1 MSEQNIEMWEPSR
14 LIPYDKNVKIHDQ
27 KQVEK
32 IAKSIQEFGWR
43 GNPIV
48 VDKEG
53 VIIAGHGRRLAA
65 LKLGLANVPVIVARD
80 LNEGQIK
87 ALRLADNRVAIGE
100 YDSDLLQAEL
110 ATIDFDLE
118 GIFDK
123 KELDFLVQAD
133 LGEMKMEAFVVDLDE
148 EVKAQA
154 AETSKKIEEAD
165 EKPVKIEKAL
175 GFKAIQGKDERWVAR
190 FMAQVEAET
199 GKTGAEAFVEFVRN
213 LMQAQTAAAQG

>member
-1 MSEQNIEMWEPSR
+1 MSDPKIEMWQPSR
-14 LIPYDKNVKIHDQ
+14 LIPYENNAKIHDP

-32 IAKSIQEFGWR
+32 IAKSIAEFGWR

-65 LKLGLANVPVIVARD
+65 LKLGLAQVPVVVASD
-80 LNEGQIK
+80 LTEDQIK
-87 ALRLADNRVAIGE
+87 ALRLADNRVAIGD
-100 YDSDLLQAEL
+100 YDSDLLQSEL
-110 ATIDFDLE
+110 ASITVDLE

-123 KELDFLVQAD
+123 KELDFLVTAD
-133 LGEMKMEAFVVDLDE
+133 LGEIKTEAFVVDLDE

-154 AETSKKIEEAD
+154 AETNKKIEEAD
-165 EKPVKIEKAL
+165 EKPIKIEKAL
-175 GFKAIQGKDERWVAR
+175 GFKSIQGKDERWVAR

-213 LMQAQTAAAQG
+213 LMQAQAAAA

>member
-1 MSEQNIEMWEPSR
+1 MSDPKIEMWQPSR
-14 LIPYDKNVKIHDQ
+14 LIPYENNAKIHDQ

-48 VDKEG
+48 VDKKG

-65 LKLGLANVPVIVARD
+65 LKLGLAQVPVVVASD
-80 LNEGQIK
+80 LTEDQIK
-87 ALRLADNRVAIGE
+87 ALRLADNRVALGE
-100 YDSDLLQAEL
+100 YDSDLLQSEL
-110 ATIDFDLE
+110 ASITVDLE

-123 KELDFLVQAD
+123 KELDFLVTAD
-133 LGEMKMEAFVVDLDE
+133 LGEMKPEAFVLDLDE
-148 EVKAQA
+148 EVRQQA
-154 AETSKKIEEAD
+154 AETTKKIEEAD
-165 EKPVKIEKAL
+165 EKPIKIEKAL

-199 GKTGAEAFVEFVRN
+199 GKTGAEAFVAFVRN
-213 LMQAQTAAAQG
+213 LMQPQAA

>member
-1 MSEQNIEMWEPSR
+1 MSDPKIEMWQPSR
-14 LIPYDKNVKIHDQ
+14 LIPYENNAKIHDP

-32 IAKSIQEFGWR
+32 IAKSIAEFGWR

-65 LKLGLANVPVIVARD
+65 LKLGLAQVPVVVASD
-80 LNEGQIK
+80 LTEDQIK
-87 ALRLADNRVAIGE
+87 ALRLADNRVAIGD
-100 YDSDLLQAEL
+100 YDSDLLQSEL
-110 ATIDFDLE
+110 ASITVDLE

-123 KELDFLVQAD
+123 KELDFLVTAD
-133 LGEMKMEAFVVDLDE
+133 LGEIKTEAFVVDLDE

-154 AETSKKIEEAD
+154 AETNKKIEEAD
-165 EKPVKIEKAL
+165 EKPIKIEKAL
-175 GFKAIQGKDERWVAR
+175 GFKSIQGKDERWVAR

-213 LMQAQTAAAQG
+213 LMQPQAA

>member
-1 MSEQNIEMWEPSR
+1 MSEQKIEMWEPTR
-14 LIPYDKNVKIHDQ
+14 LTPYANNVKIHDQ

-32 IAKSIQEFGWR
+32 IAKSIREFGWR

-65 LKLGLANVPVIVARD
+65 LKLGLLEVPVIVARD
-80 LNEGQIK
+80 LTEDQIK
-87 ALRLADNRVAIGE
+87 ALRLADNRVALSD
-100 YDSDLLQAEL
+100 YDSDLLQSEL
-110 ATIDFDLE
+110 ADIDFDLD

-123 KELDFLVQAD
+123 KELDFLVAAD
-133 LGEMKMEAFVVDLDE
+133 LGEMKEEAFVVDLDE
-148 EVKAQA
+148 EVSKQA
-154 AETSKKIEEAD
+154 AETTRKIEETD

-175 GFKAIQGKDERWVAR
+175 GFKSIQGKDERYVAR

-199 GKTGAEAFVEFVRN
+199 GKTGADAFVAFVRN
-213 LMQAQTAAAQG
+213 LMTAQAAVA

>member
-1 MSEQNIEMWEPSR
+1 MSNPIEMWSPSR
-14 LIPYDKNVKIHDQ
+14 LIPYENNVKIHDA

-32 IAKSIQEFGWR
+32 IAKSITEFGWR

-48 VDKEG
+48 VDGKG

-65 LKLGLANVPVIVARD
+65 LKLGLAEVPVIVAGD
-80 LNEGQIK
+80 LNEDQIK

-100 YDSDLLQAEL
+100 YDSDLLQSEL
-110 ATIDFDLE
+110 AEINFDLD

-123 KELDFLVQAD
+123 KELDFLVAAD
-133 LGEMKMEAFVVDLDE
+133 LGEMKEEAFVVDLDA
-148 EVKAQA
+148 EVHAQA
-154 AETSKKIEEAD
+154 AETSRKIEETD

-213 LMQAQTAAAQG
+213 LMQTQTAAA

>member
-1 MSEQNIEMWEPSR
+1 MSKTIEMWSPLR
-14 LIPYDKNVKIHDQ
+14 LIPYENNAKIHDA

-32 IAKSIQEFGWR
+32 IAKSIAEFGWR

-48 VDKEG
+48 VDGNE

-65 LKLGLANVPVIVARD
+65 LKLGLTEVPVIVADD
-80 LNEGQIK
+80 LTEDQIK
-87 ALRLADNRVAIGE
+87 ALRLADNRVALSD
-100 YDSDLLQAEL
+100 YDSDLLQSEL
-110 ATIDFDLE
+110 ADIDFDLE

-123 KELDFLVQAD
+123 KELDFLVAAD
-133 LGEMKMEAFVVDLDE
+133 LGEMKEEAFVVDLDA
-148 EVKAQA
+148 EVSAQS
-154 AETSKKIEEAD
+154 AETVEKIRETD

-213 LMQAQTAAAQG
+213 LMQAQTAST

>member
-1 MSEQNIEMWEPSR
+1 MSDPKIEMWQPSR
-14 LIPYDKNVKIHDQ
+14 LIPYENNAKIHDP

-65 LKLGLANVPVIVARD
+65 LKLGLAQVPVVVASD
-80 LNEGQIK
+80 LTEDQIK
-87 ALRLADNRVAIGE
+87 ALRLADNRVAISD
-100 YDSDLLQAEL
+100 YDSDLLQSEL
-110 ATIDFDLE
+110 AGITVDLE

-123 KELDFLVQAD
+123 KELDFLVAAD
-133 LGEMKMEAFVVDLDE
+133 LGEIKTEAFVVDLDE
-148 EVKAQA
+148 EVRQQA
-154 AETSKKIEEAD
+154 AETNKKIEEAD

-199 GKTGAEAFVEFVRN
+199 GKTGAEAFVAFVRN
-213 LMQAQTAAAQG
+213 LMQPQAA

>member
-1 MSEQNIEMWEPSR
+1 MSDPKIEMWQPSR
-14 LIPYDKNVKIHDQ
+14 LIPYENNAKIHDT

-65 LKLGLANVPVIVARD
+65 LKLGLAQVPVVVASD
-80 LNEGQIK
+80 LTEDQIK

-100 YDSDLLQAEL
+100 YDSDLLQSEL
-110 ATIDFDLE
+110 ASITVDLE

-123 KELDFLVQAD
+123 KELDFLVTAD
-133 LGEMKMEAFVVDLDE
+133 LSEMKTEAFVVDLDE
-148 EVKAQA
+148 EVRQQA

-175 GFKAIQGKDERWVAR
+175 GFKSIQGKDERWVAR

-199 GKTGAEAFVEFVRN
+199 GKTGAEAFVSFVRN
-213 LMQAQTAAAQG
+213 LMQPQAA

>member
-1 MSEQNIEMWEPSR
+1 MSDPKIEMWQPSR
-14 LIPYDKNVKIHDQ
+14 LIPYENNAKIHDP

-65 LKLGLANVPVIVARD
+65 LKLGLAQVPVVVASD
-80 LNEGQIK
+80 LTGDQIK

-100 YDSDLLQAEL
+100 YDSDLLQSEL
-110 ATIDFDLE
+110 ASITVDLE

-123 KELDFLVQAD
+123 KELDFLVTAD
-133 LGEMKMEAFVVDLDE
+133 LGEMKTEAFVVDLDE
-148 EVKAQA
+148 EVRQQA
-154 AETSKKIEEAD
+154 AETTKKIEEAD
-165 EKPVKIEKAL
+165 DKPVKIEKAL
-175 GFKAIQGKDERWVAR
+175 GFKSIQGRDERYVAR
-190 FMAQVEAET
+190 FMAQIEAET
-199 GKTGAEAFVEFVRN
+199 GKTGADAFVAFIRG
-213 LMQAQTAAAQG
+213 LMSAQTAAA

>member
-1 MSEQNIEMWEPSR
+1 MSNPKIEMWEPSR
-14 LIPYDKNVKIHDQ
+14 LIPYEKNAKIHDP
-27 KQVEK
+27 KHVEK
-32 IAKSIQEFGWR
+32 IANSIKEFGWR

-48 VDKEG
+48 VDSKG

-65 LKLGLANVPVIVARD
+65 LKLGLAEVPVIVASD
-80 LNEGQIK
+80 LTEDQIK

-100 YDSDLLQAEL
+100 YDTDLLQSEL
-110 ATIDFDLE
+110 ASITVDLE

-123 KELDFLVQAD
+123 KELDFLVAAD
-133 LGEMKMEAFVVDLDE
+133 LGEMKTEAFVVDLDE

-154 AETSKKIEEAD
+154 AETTRKIEEAD

-213 LMQAQTAAAQG
+213 LMQAQAAAA

>member
-1 MSEQNIEMWEPSR
+1 MWQPSR
-14 LIPYDKNVKIHDQ
+14 LIPYENNAKIHDT

-65 LKLGLANVPVIVARD
+65 LKLGLAQVPVVVASD
-80 LNEGQIK
+80 LTEDQIK

-100 YDSDLLQAEL
+100 YDSDLLQSEL
-110 ATIDFDLE
+110 ASITVDLE

-123 KELDFLVQAD
+123 KELDFLVTAD
-133 LGEMKMEAFVVDLDE
+133 LGEMKTEAFVVDLDE
-148 EVKAQA
+148 EVRQQA

-175 GFKAIQGKDERWVAR
+175 GFKSIQGKDERWVAR

-199 GKTGAEAFVEFVRN
+199 GKTGAEAFVSFVRN
-213 LMQAQTAAAQG
+213 LMQPQAA

>member
-32 IAKSIQEFGWR
+32 IAKSISEFGWR

-80 LNEGQIK
+80 LTEDQIK

-110 ATIDFDLE
+110 AEIDFDLD

-123 KELDFLVQAD
+123 KELDFLVAAD
-133 LGEMKMEAFVVDLDE
+133 LGEMKEEAFVIDLDE
-148 EVKAQA
+148 EVKAQS

-165 EKPVKIEKAL
+165 EKSVKIEKAL

-213 LMQAQTAAAQG
+213 LMQAQAAAA

>member
-1 MSEQNIEMWEPSR
+1 MSDPKIEMWQPSR
-14 LIPYDKNVKIHDQ
+14 LIPYENNAKIHDA

-32 IAKSIQEFGWR
+32 IAKSIAEFGWR

-48 VDKEG
+48 VDKDG
-53 VIIAGHGRRLAA
+53 VIVAGHGRRLAA
-65 LKLGLANVPVIVARD
+65 LKLGLAQVPVIVASD
-80 LNEGQIK
+80 LTEDQIK
-87 ALRLADNRVAIGE
+87 ALRLADNRVALGE

-110 ATIDFDLE
+110 ADIDFDLD

-123 KELDFLVQAD
+123 KELDFLVAAN
-133 LGEMKMEAFVVDLDE
+133 LGEMKEEAFVIDLDE
-148 EVKAQA
+148 EVSKQA
-154 AETSKKIEEAD
+154 AETTEKIKEAD

-175 GFKAIQGKDERWVAR
+175 GFKAIQGKDERYVAR

-213 LMQAQTAAAQG
+213 LMQAQAAAA

>member
-1 MSEQNIEMWEPSR
+1 MSNPKIEMWQPSR
-14 LIPYDKNVKIHDQ
+14 LIPYENNVKIHDP

-32 IAKSIQEFGWR
+32 IAKSIAEFGWR

-48 VDKEG
+48 VDKDG

-65 LKLGLANVPVIVARD
+65 LKLGLAEVPVVVASD
-80 LNEGQIK
+80 LNADQIK

-100 YDSDLLQAEL
+100 YDSDLLQSEL
-110 ATIDFDLE
+110 ADINFDLE

-123 KELDFLVQAD
+123 KELDFLVAAD
-133 LGEMKMEAFVVDLDE
+133 LGEMKTEAFVVDLDE

-213 LMQAQTAAAQG
+213 LMQPQAA

>member
-1 MSEQNIEMWEPSR
+1 MSQPTIEMWSPTR
-14 LIPYDKNVKIHDQ
+14 LIPYDKNAKIHDA

-32 IAKSIQEFGWR
+32 IAKSISEFGWK

-48 VDKEG
+48 VDSSG

-65 LKLGLANVPVIVARD
+65 LKLGLSQVPVIVASD
-80 LNEGQIK
+80 LTEDQIK
-87 ALRLADNRVAIGE
+87 ALRLADNRVAISDI
-100 YDSDLLQAEL
+100 DSDLLQSEL
-110 ATIDFDLE
+110 AGISFDLE

-123 KELDFLVQAD
+123 KELDFLITAD
-133 LGEMKMEAFVVDLDE
+133 LGEMKEEAFVLDLDA
-148 EVKAQA
+148 EVSAQS
-154 AETSKKIEEAD
+154 AETVEKIKEAD

-175 GFKAIQGKDERWVAR
+175 GFKAIQGKDERYVAR

-213 LMQAQTAAAQG
+213 LMQPQAAAA

>member
-1 MSEQNIEMWEPSR
+1 MSDPKIEMWQPSR
-14 LIPYDKNVKIHDQ
+14 LIPYENNAKIHDP

-32 IAKSIQEFGWR
+32 IAKSIAEFGWR

-65 LKLGLANVPVIVARD
+65 LKLGLAQVPVVVASD
-80 LNEGQIK
+80 LTEDQIK
-87 ALRLADNRVAIGE
+87 ALRLADNRVAIGD
-100 YDSDLLQAEL
+100 YDSDLLQSEL
-110 ATIDFDLE
+110 ASITVDLE

-123 KELDFLVQAD
+123 KELDFLVTAD
-133 LGEMKMEAFVVDLDE
+133 LGEIKTEAFVVDLDE

-154 AETSKKIEEAD
+154 AETNKKIEEAD
-165 EKPVKIEKAL
+165 EKPIKIEKAL
-175 GFKAIQGKDERWVAR
+175 GFKSIQGKDERWVAR

-199 GKTGAEAFVEFVRN
+199 GKEGAEAFVAFVRN
-213 LMQAQTAAAQG
+213 LMQPQAA

>member
-1 MSEQNIEMWEPSR
+1 MSEQKIEMWEPSR
-14 LIPYDKNVKIHDQ
+14 LTPYANNVKIHDQ

-32 IAKSIQEFGWR
+32 IAKSIREFGWR

-65 LKLGLANVPVIVARD
+65 LKLGLLEVPVIVARD
-80 LNEGQIK
+80 LTEDQIK
-87 ALRLADNRVAIGE
+87 ALRLADNRVALSD
-100 YDSDLLQAEL
+100 YDSDLLQSEL
-110 ATIDFDLE
+110 ADIDFDLD

-123 KELDFLVQAD
+123 KELDFLVAAD
-133 LGEMKMEAFVVDLDE
+133 LGEMKEEAFVVDLDE
-148 EVKAQA
+148 EVSKQA
-154 AETSKKIEEAD
+154 AETTRKIEETN

-175 GFKAIQGKDERWVAR
+175 GFKSIQGKDERYVAR

-199 GKTGAEAFVEFVRN
+199 GKTGADAFVAFVRN
-213 LMQAQTAAAQG
+213 LMTAQAAVA

>member
-1 MSEQNIEMWEPSR
+1 MSDPKIEMWQPLR
-14 LIPYDKNVKIHDQ
+14 LIPYENNAKIHDP

-65 LKLGLANVPVIVARD
+65 LKLGLAQVPVVVASD
-80 LNEGQIK
+80 LTEDQIK
-87 ALRLADNRVAIGE
+87 ALRLADNRVAISD
-100 YDSDLLQAEL
+100 YDSDLLQSEL
-110 ATIDFDLE
+110 AGITVDLE

-123 KELDFLVQAD
+123 KELDFLVAAD
-133 LGEMKMEAFVVDLDE
+133 LGEIKTEAFVVDLDE

-154 AETSKKIEEAD
+154 AETNKKIEEAD
-165 EKPVKIEKAL
+165 EKPIKIEKAL
-175 GFKAIQGKDERWVAR
+175 GFKSIQGKDERWVAR

-199 GKTGAEAFVEFVRN
+199 GKEGAEAFVAFVRN
-213 LMQAQTAAAQG
+213 LMQPQAA